1 MKTQVNKNQSKT
13 DITPT
18 NNRCNLEAEQ
28 NISDCSFNYIDKKGV
43 NICQKDKASIQKTV
57 HLVEFILS
65 LKSDQELAGKVKR
78 AKTPFEIRFIA
89 KSAGYEI
96 CIMQLKYWSAELWSD
111 FYPWSDK
118 TSAWRR
124 NFFGVSCLSCW

>member
-1 MKTQVNKNQSKT
+1 MLIKINGKYMT
-13 DITPT
+13 
-18 NNRCNLEAEQ
+18 
-28 NISDCSFNYIDKKGV
+28 KK
-43 NICQKDKASIQKTV
+43 DEASIQKTV

-78 AKTPFEIRFIA
+78 AKTPFEIRLIA
-89 KSAGYEI
+89 KSVGYEI
-96 CIMQLKYWSAELWSD
+96 CIMQLKYWSTELWSD

-124 NFFGVSCLSCW
+124 NFFDVSCLSCW